1 MTVNAKKL
9 TNVSDYKISHSSDHR
24 SFIRMSI
31 RDARRVMDR
40 DGALESWF
48 RSVHVYYARRRNR
61 LRLGLSLNGLTAPK
75 SYRVED
81 YIWNRA

>member
-1 MTVNAKKL
+1 MTADAKKL
-9 TNVSDYKISHSSDHR
+9 TNISDNKISHSSDHR

-31 RDARRVMDR
+31 RDARRVIDS
-40 DGALESWF
+40 DSELSCWF

-61 LRLGLSLNGLTAPK
+61 LRLGLSLNGLTPPK

>member
-1 MTVNAKKL
+1 MTAKARTL
-9 TNVSDYKISHSSDHR
+9 QPIPDYKISHKSDHR

-75 SYRVED
+75 SYRAED
-81 YIWNRA
+81 YIWDRA